1 MYLQQNL
8 YTVAFF
14 FFFLFK
20 CKEPCG
26 MEYIPTFTTSS
37 SASKPRNHRSLPA
50 IGEVPMACDSSK
62 KRQVDAQRAMPPSTM
77 KRSFAKGTQRG

>member
-37 SASKPRNHRSLPA
+37 SAAKPRITGFYQPL
-50 IGEVPMACDSSK
+50 EKLLPMACDSSK

-77 KRSFAKGTQRG
+77 KRSFAKPS